1 MKRGER
7 EKYAFVFL
15 RMRECVLAH
24 FCVYSSLRHIS
35 YADMYIYVRTHAYD
49 TFMLV
54 SWNSK

>member
-1 MKRGER
+1 VRK
-7 EKYAFVFL
+7 KNTILFL
-15 RMRECVLAH
+15 GVCVDGVLAY
-24 FCVYSSLRHIS
+24 FCMYISLRHIS